1 MTALT
6 MIITTTSTNCC
17 VCRLCKSL
25 EVPPVWCFFTCVA
38 PRVENLVTK
47 TVEGNVGCKPVPFA
61 HHKVP
66 HSFCFRFAESIWS
79 MVGVEAGKGGGRSWI
94 KDVHSLGPFET
105 KISI

>member
-6 MIITTTSTNCC
+6 MIITTTTTMILMMTMTSC
-17 VCRLCKSL
+17 L

-47 TVEGNVGCKPVPFA
+47 TVEGNVGSKPVPFA

-66 HSFCFRFAESIWS
+66 DGFCFRFAESIAS
-79 MVGVEAGKGGGRSWI
+79 KVGVQAGFVCLFVCLVFLLHLFI
-94 KDVHSLGPFET
+94 K
-105 KISI
+105 